1 MNRYLKISA
10 ALAAFALLL
19 VVMGL
24 STSNVVQAQKT
35 ITAASPPI
43 YICTD
48 RDCNLAGATPSA
60 TDHDNVF
67 TVGFGGD
74 VIIQNLD
81 LPRVTQKIVTTVAN
95 TQNNTPA
102 VTMDGPDANPKRITL
117 TSDLATIVAVHQS
130 SGLTDARF
138 SRVDDLND
146 DNNGDPNDGWIFN
159 SGADATYE
167 VKAFNGNRIQV
178 TYTPTGGQFATIKTV
193 PVDNVK
199 PQLVTNSP
207 TIPLIVTDSVDL
219 TFSADITDSG
229 SGYKTTKGTRSTEGE
244 VDDLDDGPNPLAAR
258 AQQDAP
264 ATNGTSHGGIRL
276 VVAGNN
282 VALGSGDFTKID
294 DGWRVS
300 KTINSSAIQNI
311 SANNPWYFETKD
323 RAGNV
328 RRTSG
333 SISGTTSG
341 PNATGTNPAATTL
354 VDSRYDGFL
363 NGNSFAESRIRIT
376 RNDANGNPVVSNAQP
391 ITVFSSSG
399 GVFTFPNTYTDATTN
414 NVLFDD
420 VLVYSGPSEADVM
433 AAAEDAGSA
442 EGSTITDAEQ
452 AAITAA
458 ANATAAAEGYQCRFD
473 SRDSVDNPV
482 GTGNISDSDGAMQLA
497 ACGALAKGKYE
508 ILGSNLITVDSE
520 EPVLENTETGIGY
533 DSGKKAPKVQK
544 NSIKLTFSDLG
555 SDSSAAPGSG
565 LDSSTVTPGAFS
577 VSGNAV
583 ESVAVVG
590 NSVYLTLAD
599 NLGSTEQPS
608 VSVQSGVI
616 KDKAGNAFGGAR
628 VGKASDKLG
637 PNLSLSKSADLSNDE
652 ITITIT
658 SDEQLNASPTVTL
671 AMASDKDGNV
681 GTPTVVDSTDVR
693 QADSLSY
700 TYAHSVAPTTAKGT
714 GGEFTV
720 HATGSDTGEN
730 DSSTGDAKSSSSAKA
745 FTFELDKALNGGED
759 PVVSVSDNKD
769 VQAADSEAV
778 EQVDPMIVTV
788 DFSREGREYDR
799 DSYRTVELTSAKLKV
814 TFDDGT
820 SENRT
825 FNLTTEIS
833 SPDNVKFTI
842 PLLNPKIGDYTLT
855 VQAIDQAGNVRPDG
869 TGTTPDN
876 MVSTWEV
883 IAPSPVDI
891 ALAPGWNLVSLPFQ
905 PANPAINSVIAA
917 SHPADIVMTYDN
929 ASQVW
934 LVSRRDAETGLF
946 VGDIPVMTAST
957 AYFIR
962 TENFQA
968 LRMLRPPIATAAAAP
983 PPPPAITVVKGWNL
997 VPVVSNDIPT
1007 PKAIAADDY
1016 FGTLGGGSDAGW
1028 LKALTFDTLVRTWT
1042 SVTPGETMVLEVG
1055 ETNPCTGAAV
1065 VPADVKD
1072 GSEQCQ
1078 VGQYSERSR
1087 DTTEDLAADPRVD
1100 SGEDGFEDTFDG
1112 NDKVTVRAPVAVGKG
1127 YWLYAT
1133 ADGVIIP

>member
-24 STSNVVQAQKT
+24 STQPTVQAQKMVDADS
-35 ITAASPPI
+35 TAI

-48 RDCNLAGATPSA
+48 RDCNLAGAATPSS

-67 TVGFGGD
+67 TVNFAGD
-74 VIIQNLD
+74 VTIQNLD
-81 LPRVTQKIVTTVAN
+81 LPRVTDKD
-95 TQNNTPA
+95 NNGTPDNA
-102 VTMDGPDANPKRITL
+102 LDDFDGGDANPKVLVGSGER
-117 TSDLATIVAVHQS
+117 TIVAVHQS
-130 SGLTDARF
+130 SGLTDA
-138 SRVDDLND
+138 NT
-146 DNNGDPNDGWIFN
+146 
-159 SGADATYE
+159 TYQ
-167 VKAFNGNRIQV
+167 VKAFNGNRIQI

-193 PVDNVK
+193 TVDNVK
-199 PQLVTNSP
+199 PAVVTSSP
-207 TIPLIVTDSVDL
+207 AIPLIITDSVDL
-219 TFSADITDSG
+219 TFSADVTDGG
-229 SGYKTTKGTRSTEGE
+229 SGYTTKVGTTGMSDI
-244 VDDLDDGPNPLAAR
+244 DDLDNGPSSLQAR
-258 AQQDAP
+258 GS
-264 ATNGTSHGGIRL
+264 NGTSHGGIRL

-282 VALGSGDFTKID
+282 VALTSGDFTKID

-328 RRTSG
+328 RRSSG
-333 SISGTTSG
+333 SISSTTSG
-341 PNATGTNPAATTL
+341 PSSDDTLTNPAYTSL
-354 VDSRYDGFL
+354 IDSKFDGFL
-363 NGNSFAESRIRIT
+363 NGNTFAESNIRVT
-376 RNDANGNPVVSNAQP
+376 RNDDNGNLVVSNSQE
-391 ITVFSSSG
+391 ITAFNSSG
-399 GVFTFPNTYTDATTN
+399 GTFTFTNTVMDPLFGVPQVEEVQADASANPPIVGVAAAAYHCPFDPIDEEVDSDN
-414 NVLFDD
+414 NVE
-420 VLVYSGPSEADVM
+420 VNGVAD
-433 AAAEDAGSA
+433 A
-442 EGSTITDAEQ
+442 
-452 AAITAA
+452 
-458 ANATAAAEGYQCRFD
+458 
-473 SRDSVDNPV
+473 DND
-482 GTGNISDSDGAMQLA
+482 TGQLG
-497 ACGALAKGKYE
+497 ACGAIAKAKYE

-520 EPVLENTETGIGY
+520 EPELMSTETGIGY
-533 DSGKKAPKVQK
+533 NSGTKKDKVQK
-544 NSIKLTFSDLG
+544 NSIKLTFTDLG
-555 SDSSAAPGSG
+555 SDASEAPGSG
-565 LDSSTVTPGAFS
+565 LDSSTVSPGAFS

-583 ESVAVVG
+583 ESVSAVG
-590 NSVYLTLAD
+590 NKIYLTLAD
-599 NLGSTEQPS
+599 NLGSTEQPT

-628 VGKASDKLG
+628 IAKAADKLG

-652 ITITIT
+652 ITVTIT
-658 SDEQLNASPTVTL
+658 TDEQLNASPTVTINR
-671 AMASDKDGNV
+671 ATDKEGAVTDTNAVAS
-681 GTPTVVDSTDVR
+681 SSVR
-693 QADSLSY
+693 QAGALSY
-700 TYAHSVAPTTAKGT
+700 TYAQSVAPTTDNGT

-720 HATGSDTGEN
+720 HATGEDTGEN
-730 DSSTGDAKSSSSAKA
+730 PSSVGDKASSSSAKA

-759 PVVSVSDNKD
+759 PVVQVSDNKNVEID
-769 VQAADSEAV
+769 DDSV

-788 DFSREGREYDR
+788 DFSREGKEYSR
-799 DSYRTVELTSAKLKV
+799 DSYRTVELTSAKLRV
-814 TFDDGT
+814 TFTDG
-820 SENRT
+820 SFEDRT
-825 FNLTTEIS
+825 FNLTTEVS
-833 SPDNVKFTI
+833 SPDSVKFTI
-842 PLLNPKIGDYTLT
+842 PLLNPKIGSYRLT
-855 VQAIDQAGNVRPDG
+855 VQAIDSAGNVRTDG
-869 TGTTPDN
+869 TGTTAEN
-876 MVSTWEV
+876 LISNWVVTK
-883 IAPSPVDI
+883 PSPVDI

-917 SHPADIVMTYDN
+917 NHPADIVMTFDN

-1042 SVTPGETMVLEVG
+1042 SVTPGETMVLGVG
-1055 ETNPCTGAAV
+1055 DTNPCTTKVPDAA
-1065 VPADVKD
+1065 AVKD
-1072 GSEQCQ
+1072 GNEPCQ
-1078 VGQYSERSR
+1078 VGAYSERSIATN
-1087 DTTEDLAADPRVD
+1087 DMLSD
-1100 SGEDGFEDTFDG
+1100 GEDPPTLSINPNDPDGKNDTFDA
-1112 NDKVTVRAPVAVGKG
+1112 NDKVTVRAPVSVGKG